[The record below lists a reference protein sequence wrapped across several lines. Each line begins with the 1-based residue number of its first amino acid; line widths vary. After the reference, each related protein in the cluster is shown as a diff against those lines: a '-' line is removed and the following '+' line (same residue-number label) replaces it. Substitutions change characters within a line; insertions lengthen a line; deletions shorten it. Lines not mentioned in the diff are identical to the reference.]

1 MERPEVENF
10 DDPGEGTRGAVCE
23 EHDLQA
29 ARHEGAVEDVLLQQR
44 LERAHGTSTA

>member
-1 MERPEVENF
+1 MEWPEVENF
-10 DDPGEGTRGAVCE
+10 DDPGEGTRGAVRE

-44 LERAHGTSTA
+44 LERAHSTSTA